1 MATSMVDGLGA
12 NESPRASL
20 TTKISWPTRSGSE
33 AGGATSGGPSA
44 PARRAD
50 QQEDGGGITPVQMS
64 TASRRDEMMADMMA
78 QIAEQR
84 ATLEALM
91 RAQTGKVT
99 SVRVVTPTNVSNESG
114 HLGAVEV

>member
-1 MATSMVDGLGA
+1 MVDGVVE
-12 NESPRASL
+12 NESPQAST
-20 TTKISWPTRSGSE
+20 TTKPAWSAPGGSE

-50 QQEDGGGITPVQMS
+50 PREDGGGITPVQMS
-64 TASRRDEMMADMMA
+64 TALRRDEMMADMMA

-91 RAQTGKVT
+91 HANTGKGT
-99 SVRVVTPTNVSNESG
+99 SVRDTPTSDRLE
-114 HLGAVEV
+114 